1 MLSFFMVLYI
11 FFSKFVIFFVYGFC
25 SMLSVILVDCVWVFI
40 FKKICKC
47 LWFYSVC
54 IMSLNVEDFGFVFG
68 VKILFR
74 I

>member
-1 MLSFFMVLYI
+1 MLSLFMVLYI

-40 FKKICKC
+40 FKIK
-47 LWFYSVC
+47 FVNVC
-54 IMSLNVEDFGFVFG
+54 VFIMSLNVEDLGFVFG